1 MESAGEQALL
11 IGVNVFILVMA
22 LTSAVLLMTTVLNMS
37 DVANTKIKTNSDSSL
52 MALYGETNERIYT
65 GEQVLAIINGYFSET
80 SNMSER
86 FVLKIN
92 GNKVQKDDVSFT
104 VEMLKST
111 YKLQYCGKELAD
123 QDKCIYNFEKV

>member
-22 LTSAVLLMTTVLNMS
+22 LTSAILLMTTVLNMS

-86 FVLKIN
+86 FVLKIDDDE
-92 GNKVQKDDVSFT
+92 VQKDKFT
-104 VEMLKST
+104 VDKLEST
-111 YKLQYCGKELAD
+111 YKLQYCGKDSED
-123 QDKCIYNFEKV
+123 QDKCIYNFKKI